1 MKNVIQN
8 VVGVV
13 VVAGLVYGSVVYGVD
28 TSSTM
33 RKDAQ
38 VCLMGSCVGG
48 ATEQDR
54 LNEAGAIITTY
65 TEGKQEIS
73 TKDYISMMEELS
85 CVEETPRIRY
95 YQGREIKCR
104 K

>member
-8 VVGVV
+8 LVGVV

-38 VCLMGSCVGG
+38 VCLMGSCVG

-54 LNEAGAIITTY
+54 LNEASAIITTY

-95 YQGREIKCR
+95 YQGQEIKCKR
-104 K
+104 